1 MSDRLQAVH
10 AQFRREGKLDHDLDW
25 RRWMLFALW
34 TGVERRAAWEKHWL
48 PVPGML

>member
-1 MSDRLQAVH
+1 
-10 AQFRREGKLDHDLDW
+10 
-25 RRWMLFALW
+25 MLFALW